1 MAWYVLRC
9 KHNKEEVLCNEV
21 QARGFEVFYPRIKVN
36 PVNPRARTM
45 RPYFPGY
52 MFVSAEEQQVKTPAL
67 AWIPFS
73 LGLIS
78 FDNKA
83 AQVSESI
90 VLALRRHLEEQNKIK
105 GVPPIIAERGEKVTI
120 QNGQFAGYRAIF
132 DTHLSGTERVR
143 VLISYLKNNKVTL
156 ELPASQIKSNKTH

>member
-1 MAWYVLRC
+1 M
-9 KHNKEEVLCNEV
+9 

-52 MFVSAEEQQVKTPAL
+52 MFISAELEQVERPVL

-83 AQVSESI
+83 AQVPESI
-90 VLALRRHLEEQNKIK
+90 VLALRKHMEAQHKTGGMPSVL
-105 GVPPIIAERGEKVTI
+105 AERGEMVTI
-120 QNGQFAGYRAIF
+120 QNGLFAGYRAIF
-132 DTHLSGTERVR
+132 DTNLSGTERVR
-143 VLISYLKNNKVTL
+143 VLISYLKNNQVTL
-156 ELPASQIKSNKTH
+156 EISASQIKSNKTH